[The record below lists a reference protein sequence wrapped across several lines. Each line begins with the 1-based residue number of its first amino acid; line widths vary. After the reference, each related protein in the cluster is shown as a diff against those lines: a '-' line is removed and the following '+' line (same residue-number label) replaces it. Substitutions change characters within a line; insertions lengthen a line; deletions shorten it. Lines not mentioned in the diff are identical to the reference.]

1 VSRKRILPICLFIF
15 TLFSLPVGKSTD
27 RRFIY
32 CGHSS
37 RNVPCLLRSCGQ
49 KLWKPDSLWETHR
62 AILSQCNCQKA
73 PPFAA
78 TSNLPT
84 ALGVIGSQPKKA
96 CLCVIL
102 LTVPPPAFLKPRNC
116 SMSLS
121 FMVLVNMWTCLWD
134 EIAGTD
140 VIMTICLASYKQNL
154 VFLIY
159 IYIYIYIYISFN
171 LQHAWY
177 DLLKINFKI

>member
-1 VSRKRILPICLFIF
+1 VLRKINLLICLFIF
-15 TLFSLPVGKSTD
+15 IFFSLPVGKSTD

-62 AILSQCNCQKA
+62 ARLSQCIRQKA

-102 LTVPPPAFLKPRNC
+102 LTVPLPPPAFLKPRNC

-140 VIMTICLASYKQNL
+140 VIMTICLASDKQNL

-159 IYIYIYIYISFN
+159 IYYHRWVI
-171 LQHAWY
+171 LRADGLVLWWC
-177 DLLKINFKI
+177 